1 MDRSNMRIM
10 IVEDELLIQM
20 VNKQMLENAGYVIC
34 CSTTSGEEA
43 VPMALERKPHLIIMD
58 IKLDGEMD
66 GITAMEEIQ
75 KVINIPVLYVSGNS
89 DEATMKRV
97 QKTNMVDFIV
107 KPVDYNLL
115 MAKINDFFR
124 RQS

>member
-1 MDRSNMRIM
+1 MRIM

-20 VNKQMLENAGYVIC
+20 VNKQMLENAGYMIC

>member
-20 VNKQMLENAGYVIC
+20 VNKQMLENAGYMIC

-115 MAKINDFFR
+115 MAKINDFFS

>member
-20 VNKQMLENAGYVIC
+20 VNKQMLENAGYMIC

-115 MAKINDFFR
+115 MAKINDFFKR
-124 RQS
+124 SS

>member
-20 VNKQMLENAGYVIC
+20 VNKQMLENAGYMIC

>member
-1 MDRSNMRIM
+1 MERSNYRIM

-20 VNKQMLENAGYVIC
+20 VNKQMLEGAGYMVC

-43 VPMALERKPHLIIMD
+43 VTMALERKPHLILMD

-66 GITAMEEIQ
+66 GITAIEEIQ
-75 KVINIPVLYVSGNS
+75 KVENIPALYVSGNS
-89 DEATMKRV
+89 DDATMKRV

-107 KPVDYNLL
+107 KPVDYHLL
-115 MAKINDFFR
+115 IEKINRFFGR
-124 RQS
+124 

>member
-115 MAKINDFFR
+115 MAKINDFFS